1 MIAAGHLPEA
11 AARHAI
17 GRSTCWA
24 CNLCRHMQTQGG
36 ERVCSHPAL
45 RAPFQEPQPV
55 AIVRA
60 PGAACG
66 PRGALMQSVDVV
78 DQRGAA

>member
-11 AARHAI
+11 AAKHAT

-24 CNLCRHMQTQGG
+24 CNLCRHMHPQGI
-36 ERVCSHPAL
+36 ERTCAHPDL
-45 RAPFQEPQPV
+45 QDPFAGPQPV
-55 AIVRA
+55 AVIRA

-66 PRGALMQSVDVV
+66 PRGVYMRSVETV